1 MVERKNLG
9 LTPSQTVGP
18 FFHYCLTPAGYPYT
32 AAIDTAIA
40 GTGTT
45 IEIVGTVLDG
55 DGVPVG
61 DAMLEF
67 WQADAAGRYAG
78 ADAGLPAN
86 APFRGFARV
95 ATDATGVFR
104 LQTVKPGTSGANA
117 PHVAVS
123 VLGRGLLNR
132 LYTRVYF
139 ADEPANATDPVLA
152 LVPTARRST
161 LIATS
166 EAPAHW
172 RFDIRL
178 QGEGETVFFAV

>member
-1 MVERKNLG
+1 MVERKTLG
-9 LTPSQTVGP
+9 ITPSQTVGP
-18 FFHYCLTPAGYPYT
+18 FFHYCLTPQGYPY
-32 AAIDTAIA
+32 AAAVDTAIA
-40 GTGTT
+40 GAGPAV
-45 IEIVGTVLDG
+45 EIVGTVLDG

-78 ADAGLPAN
+78 TDAGLPAN
-86 APFRGFARV
+86 AQFRGHARV
-95 ATDATGVFR
+95 ATDASGIFR
-104 LQTVKPGTSGANA
+104 LQTIKPGAAGANA
-117 PHVAVS
+117 PHIAVS

-139 ADEPANATDPVLA
+139 AGEAANASDPVLA
-152 LVPTARRST
+152 LVPAARRST
-161 LIATS
+161 LIAS
-166 EAPAHW
+166 REAPGHW

>member
-1 MVERKNLG
+1 MVERKTLG
-9 LTPSQTVGP
+9 ITPSQTVGP
-18 FFHYCLTPAGYPYT
+18 FFHYCLTPAGYPY
-32 AAIDTAIA
+32 AAAVDAGIA
-40 GTGTT
+40 GAGAA

-55 DGVPVG
+55 DGVPIG

-67 WQADAAGRYAG
+67 WQ

-95 ATDATGVFR
+95 ATDASGVFR
-104 LQTVKPGTSGANA
+104 LQTVKPGAAGADA
-117 PHVAVS
+117 PHIAVS

-132 LYTRVYF
+132 LYTRLYF
-139 ADEPANATDPVLA
+139 ADEPTNAADPVLA
-152 LVPTARRST
+152 LVPAARRST
-161 LIATS
+161 LMAS
-166 EAPAHW
+166 QEAPGRW

>member
-1 MVERKNLG
+1 MVERKTLDI
-9 LTPSQTVGP
+9 TPSQTVGP
-18 FFHYCLTPAGYPYT
+18 FFHYCLTPAGYPYQ
-32 AAIDTAIA
+32 AAVDAAIA
-40 GTGTT
+40 GAGAA
-45 IEIVGTVLDG
+45 IEIVGAVLDG
-55 DGVPVG
+55 DGAPVG

-95 ATDATGVFR
+95 ATDAGGVFR
-104 LQTVKPGTSGANA
+104 LQTVKPGAAGAGA
-117 PHVAVS
+117 PHIAVS
-123 VLGRGLLNR
+123 VLGRGMLNR

-139 ADEPANATDPVLA
+139 AGEAANATDQVLA
-152 LVPTARRST
+152 LVPAERRST
-161 LIATS
+161 LIATQ
-166 EAPAHW
+166 EASGQW

>member
-1 MVERKNLG
+1 MVERKILG
-9 LTPSQTVGP
+9 ITPSQTVGP
-18 FFHYCLTPAGYPYT
+18 FFHYCLVPAGYPYR
-32 AAIDTAIA
+32 AAVDTAIA
-40 GTGTT
+40 GAA
-45 IEIVGTVLDG
+45 IEVVGTVSDG

-78 ADAGLPAN
+78 AEAGLRAN

-95 ATDATGVFR
+95 ATDADGFFR
-104 LQTVKPGTSGANA
+104 LQTVKPGSADANA
-117 PHVAVS
+117 PHIAVS

-139 ADEPANATDPVLA
+139 ADEPANASDPALA
-152 LVPTARRST
+152 LVPAERRST
-161 LIATS
+161 LIAS
-166 EAPAHW
+166 QEAPGRW

-178 QGEGETVFFAV
+178 QGARETVFFAV

>member
-1 MVERKNLG
+1 MVERKTLG
-9 LTPSQTVGP
+9 ITPSQTVGP
-18 FFHYCLTPAGYPYT
+18 FFHYCLTPQGYPY
-32 AAIDTAIA
+32 AAAVDTAIA
-40 GTGTT
+40 GAGPAV
-45 IEIVGTVLDG
+45 EIVGMVLDG

-78 ADAGLPAN
+78 TDAGLPAN
-86 APFRGFARV
+86 APFRGHARV
-95 ATDATGVFR
+95 ATDASGIFR
-104 LQTVKPGTSGANA
+104 LQTIKPGAAGANA
-117 PHVAVS
+117 PHIAVS

-139 ADEPANATDPVLA
+139 AGEAANASDPVLA
-152 LVPTARRST
+152 LVPAARRST
-161 LIATS
+161 LIAS
-166 EAPAHW
+166 QEAPGNW

>member
-9 LTPSQTVGP
+9 ITPSQTVGP
-18 FFHYCLTPAGYPYT
+18 FFHYCLTPAGYPYQ
-32 AAIDTAIA
+32 ASVDAAIA
-40 GTGTT
+40 GAGEA

-78 ADAGLPAN
+78 ADAGPPAN

-95 ATDATGVFR
+95 ATDTNGAFR
-104 LQTVKPGTSGANA
+104 LQTVKPGAAGANA
-117 PHVAVS
+117 PHVAIS

-132 LYTRVYF
+132 LYARVYF
-139 ADEPANATDPVLA
+139 AGEAANATDPVLA
-152 LVPTARRST
+152 QVPPARRST

-166 EAPAHW
+166 ESPGRW